1 MLIDNK
7 VYKDIFDYSSVGIG
21 IMDSSGKF
29 TEVNEKWL
37 KMFGYSKN
45 EIVGMTIDEITYE
58 KDYAKSNYYLEKIIS
73 GSIESYTMQKKYLKK
88 NGEIFQGELNVKRT
102 EHEDGKYFN
111 IVGIITDIS
120 GQVEYRNKLRQMNI
134 DLKVERNYKRK
145 LLKKQ
150 NRLFEIINDL
160 QSENTYDGINQVLK
174 NSLGDIVGN
183 KGFILFIE
191 ASDDLSSEKYIGDN
205 RLIKEDILFQ
215 MYDIDPDKVIYKI
228 SGDNYY
234 NFRIE
239 NKDSAY
245 GSLLVKKRKP
255 IDEDELSLLGVLVNH
270 IYAVIQ
276 NIQSN
281 NFKQL
286 RFNKLKNLTKLF
298 NKISKL
304 RSKDGIIKAFKAFGW
319 FESIKFVESCDLEIL
334 VDNKENYS
342 NKDIMAISK
351 GIKDKIEYYE
361 DRSSYKCFGVLDM
374 DDSVNFGVIL
384 EKETSFSEID
394 REFVKLI
401 MEHLKSIFELNN
413 LIDSSEE
420 KAMVDSLT
428 GIWNRRY
435 MISVLEK
442 QREREENA
450 SLVLIDLGNFKVI
463 NDLYGHSVGDEVL
476 RFVADIISS
485 NIRETDFACRYGGD
499 EFLVYLPNTS
509 IDITQKIMD
518 RLYNK
523 ILKETEKQYDYG
535 IYADYGVVNLINHE
549 ENVMESIKRADKK
562 MYFNKRSRKRMELQM

>member
-1 MLIDNK
+1 M
-7 VYKDIFDYSSVGIG
+7 
-21 IMDSSGKF
+21 
-29 TEVNEKWL
+29 
-37 KMFGYSKN
+37 
-45 EIVGMTIDEITYE
+45 
-58 KDYAKSNYYLEKIIS
+58 
-73 GSIESYTMQKKYLKK
+73 
-88 NGEIFQGELNVKRT
+88 
-102 EHEDGKYFN
+102 
-111 IVGIITDIS
+111 
-120 GQVEYRNKLRQMNI
+120 
-134 DLKVERNYKRK
+134 
-145 LLKKQ
+145 
-150 NRLFEIINDL
+150 
-160 QSENTYDGINQVLK
+160 
-174 NSLGDIVGN
+174 
-183 KGFILFIE
+183 
-191 ASDDLSSEKYIGDN
+191 
-205 RLIKEDILFQ
+205 
-215 MYDIDPDKVIYKI
+215 
-228 SGDNYY
+228 
-234 NFRIE
+234 
-239 NKDSAY
+239 
-245 GSLLVKKRKP
+245 
-255 IDEDELSLLGVLVNH
+255 
-270 IYAVIQ
+270 
-276 NIQSN
+276 
-281 NFKQL
+281 
-286 RFNKLKNLTKLF
+286 
-298 NKISKL
+298 
-304 RSKDGIIKAFKAFGW
+304 
-319 FESIKFVESCDLEIL
+319 
-334 VDNKENYS
+334 
-342 NKDIMAISK
+342 
-351 GIKDKIEYYE
+351 
-361 DRSSYKCFGVLDM
+361 
-374 DDSVNFGVIL
+374 VIL

-442 QREREENA
+442 QMEREENA